1 MTGPQTVRPALAV
14 GAAPMGNPAVL
25 REVRAAVAV
34 QAARRDAARR
44 AAGFD
49 IAGRTP
55 LVALVRDRHA
65 DALFEALGRAPIL
78 TRSCAAR
85 PGALRFGNPAGIAE
99 AALRSARETP

>member
-1 MTGPQTVRPALAV
+1 MTGPQTVSPALAV
-14 GAAPMGNPAVL
+14 GTAPMGDPAVL

-34 QAARRDAARR
+34 QAARREAPLR
-44 AAGFD
+44 AAGLN

-55 LVALVRDRHA
+55 LVALVRHRHA
-65 DALFEALGRAPIL
+65 GALFKGLGRAPIL